1 MNNTMLFDFS
11 TGANIDQWR
20 VVNDGVM
27 GGLSQ
32 SQFSVNKEGHGLFN
46 GKVSLENNGGFSSV
60 RYAFETLEVSAY
72 SQIEIRVKG
81 DGKSYQFRVKADRS
95 QRYSYIANIETSGEW
110 ETITISFDKMYP
122 AFRGRILE
130 LPNYEGQELSEI
142 AFLIGNKKQEDFALE
157 IDYLKLL

>member
-1 MNNTMLFDFS
+1 MLFNFNLD
-11 TGANIDQWR
+11 AKIDGWR

-32 SQFSVNKEGHGLFN
+32 AQFSVNEEGHGLFS

-81 DGKSYQFRVKADRS
+81 DAKSYQFRVKADRS

-110 ETITISFDKMYP
+110 ETITVNFDKMYP
-122 AFRGRILE
+122 AFRGRLLE

-142 AFLIGNKKQEDFALE
+142 AILIGNKKQENFALE
-157 IDYLKLL
+157 IDYIKLL